1 MSKMIRM
8 LGVFDYNTSTGFGTV
23 AKNIVGE
30 LRKHFRENLQLDII
44 ALNYFGEP
52 YHEDDN
58 TYVVS
63 GKLNDPTQDDFGRH
77 FYLNILKNS
86 NEYDILFLINDLGA
100 VVPIIEILD
109 SIKKEKKESNQKV
122 FKSIYYFPL
131 DCTGFYQILKGL
143 EFFDTLVTFTE
154 FARKEIINARPELK
168 SKLKVINH
176 GTNTSDFRPIQDN
189 VDFKLWRNEFLGEN
203 ADKFI
208 ITNLNRNQPRKD
220 IPATIFA
227 FREAK
232 KMWDKNL
239 PEPFLYLH
247 MRAKDPLGYDLK
259 AIFWQLDLVEGK
271 DYKLLPDEWEV
282 NLPSVEEV
290 NMVYNASNL
299 YLTTTLAEGWGLGIT
314 EAMATMTPIICPKNT
329 SLSEMTNF
337 GERAFVY
344 ETDYPVVNTTDN
356 IIRYQGSIYDVADKI
371 LEVANLYYNDTQEL
385 TKKKHAAYN
394 WASKL
399 TWKELS
405 KRWIEYIKELS

>member
-1 MSKMIRM
+1 M

-109 SIKKEKKESNQKV
+109 SIKRDKKETNQKV

-371 LEVANLYYNDTQEL
+371 LEVANLYYYDTQEL